1 MTRRIPPA
9 SSAGFVSASI
19 SIWPNAPYTG
29 TEHVLVSITAEWA
42 GLSVSVGFS
51 AGQST
56 LISTCKGPTVSKW
69 LAPLISEGVLV
80 WCDGQGAELP
90 TSAISGKA
98 HLRIAKRIGL
108 QTPFELTADPSWADG
123 GSLFTLCDLHLD
135 DDDCLI
141 NREDRYGVSLLAENE
156 GVWAL
161 DSASTATDLGMLI
174 N

>member
-141 NREDRYGVSLLAENE
+141 NRNDSMPVSLLATNTDIWMGDAV
-156 GVWAL
+156 GVP
-161 DSASTATDLGMLI
+161 DSMGVLL